1 MYWHSYCY
9 VPVFC
14 LITGSV
20 AMAQEKGQSGIC
32 AENILPANC
41 HVRRVSI
48 INLIAT
54 PERYDGKP
62 IQVFGHLA
70 LAFENTGISMGGRDF
85 GFNEV
90 IDVRIGNGNFADN
103 AALERYQKQF
113 KLWNCKFHGKWVRLE
128 GIFHAQ
134 PYINGDP
141 LPSPG
146 TIEITDIVPGWGVK
160 EGSCKHLEEPRKR

>member
-1 MYWHSYCY
+1 MDMLLRLV
-9 VPVFC
+9 VPLFC
-14 LITGSV
+14 LTACSSAI
-20 AMAQEKGQSGIC
+20 AQEKGQAGIC
-32 AENILPANC
+32 AENVLPANC

-70 LAFENTGISMGGRDF
+70 LAFENTGISMDGTDF

-90 IDVRIGNGNFADN
+90 IDVRIGNGHFADN
-103 AALERYQKQF
+103 AAVERDQKQF
-113 KLWNCKFHGKWVRLE
+113 KLWNCKFHGQWVRLE

-134 PYINGDP
+134 PYISGNP

-146 TIEITDIVPGWGVK
+146 TIEITDIILGRGGK
-160 EGSCKHLEEPRKR
+160 ERSCKHLDESRKR